1 MHFIDKLRTST
12 VFKANIQRKE
22 DENGNKLHKHF
33 TFSGALI
40 DFLIAGSAGS
50 AKYELHYKGYSE
62 TGELNISKES
72 TMRTQH
78 YNNLCIQV
86 VWKADNKNDD
96 LRL

>member
-62 TGELNISKES
+62 NR
-72 TMRTQH
+72 RT
-78 YNNLCIQV
+78 
-86 VWKADNKNDD
+86 
-96 LRL
+96 